1 MLFHSQAFLLAF
13 LPLTLAAYY
22 VLAWREGSD
31 SGGGVT
37 RRWMM
42 IAASLVFYGYWDWRL
57 VPLLIASVAVN
68 WLLSLLSARLLPLR
82 LVVVLGVTANL
93 LLLAVFKYADFAVG
107 SIEAVLGLRHDPFGI
122 VLPLGISF
130 FTFQQISYLVDL
142 GRGTAP
148 RYRFADYALWV
159 VLFPHLIAGPII
171 RHHEIID
178 QFALHP
184 LRAGWQERIARG
196 AVLLTLGIAKKVMIA
211 DPLARLAD
219 PVFLAAAQGNAVGLV
234 DGWCA
239 GLAFALQIYF
249 DFSGYSDMAMGIG
262 LLLGLMLPVNFLAP
276 YRATSIRE
284 FWRRWHMTLSRFLRD
299 YLYIPMGGNRLGA
312 AGRFAATLA
321 TMLLGGLWHGAA
333 WTFVA
338 WGALHGIALA
348 VNQWWAATGRRFPTA
363 LGWLLTTLIVVIGFV
378 VFRATSF
385 GAAAEI
391 LGGMAGLHG
400 KGALMSGQGAR
411 DWWMIPVAGALAIIG
426 PTAHQ
431 WALERLKP
439 SPWIATVVALLFVYL
454 LLAVGEGRNTEFI
467 YFQF

>member
-1 MLFHSQAFLLAF
+1 MLFHTQAFLLAF
-13 LPLTLAAYY
+13 LPVTLAVYY
-22 VLAWREGSD
+22 ALARREGD
-31 SGGGVT
+31 SGRHGGV

-57 VPLLIASVAVN
+57 VPLLIASVLVN
-68 WLLSLLSARLLPLR
+68 WLLSLLLGRRLPLR
-82 LVVVLGVTANL
+82 LGVLLGVAANL
-93 LLLAVFKYADFAVG
+93 LLLGVFKYADFAIG
-107 SIEAVLGLRHDPFGI
+107 SIEAVLGLKHDPFGI

-184 LRAGWQERIARG
+184 LRQGWQERIARG

-219 PVFLAAAQGNAVGLV
+219 PVFQSAAQGNAVGLV

-276 YRATSIRE
+276 YRATSIRD
-284 FWRRWHMTLSRFLRD
+284 FWRRWHMTLSR
-299 YLYIPMGGNRLGA
+299 
-312 AGRFAATLA
+312 
-321 TMLLGGLWHGAA
+321 
-333 WTFVA
+333 
-338 WGALHGIALA
+338 
-348 VNQWWAATGRRFPTA
+348 
-363 LGWLLTTLIVVIGFV
+363 
-378 VFRATSF
+378 
-385 GAAAEI
+385 
-391 LGGMAGLHG
+391 
-400 KGALMSGQGAR
+400 
-411 DWWMIPVAGALAIIG
+411 
-426 PTAHQ
+426 
-431 WALERLKP
+431 
-439 SPWIATVVALLFVYL
+439 
-454 LLAVGEGRNTEFI
+454 
-467 YFQF
+467 